1 MISIITVAFNAGKE
15 LKNTLESV
23 LSQQNRDGS
32 RFTDFECIVVD
43 GGSTDGSVDVLN
55 AYRERFEA
63 AGIHFDARS
72 EKDNGIYDGMNK
84 GITRASGDWMYFLNA
99 GDVFYSEYVLCDMS
113 LELEDAAEETAE
125 PDSLQDSRPAKADV
139 VYGDI
144 CSFIENGGT
153 RREYI
158 MKSGDDMETI
168 RTNLPFCHQAAF
180 ISRRLHEKRPYS
192 ARYALAADYEFFLK
206 AWLNGAKFR
215 HVPIVTALFALDGA
229 SNRKRRQLFRE
240 YEQIR
245 RENGIAKTGAAGA
258 FAHVWGHFKI
268 TVADIMPK
276 RLVYR
281 IMEKRI
287 NSVSSADTDG

>member
-1 MISIITVAFNAGKE
+1 MISIITVSFNAGEE

-23 LSQQNRDGS
+23 LMQQNRDGS
-32 RFTDFECIVVD
+32 RFTDFECVVVD

-55 AYRERFEA
+55 GYRQKFEA
-63 AGIHFDARS
+63 AGVHFDAQS

-84 GITRASGDWMYFLNA
+84 GIRRASGDWLYFLNA
-99 GDVFYSEYVLCDMS
+99 GDVFYSEYVLCGMS
-113 LELEDAAEETAE
+113 AELEGATEETAE
-125 PDSLQDSRPAKADV
+125 PESPQDSLTAKADV

-180 ISRRLHEKRPYS
+180 INRQLHEKRLYS
-192 ARYALAADYEFFLK
+192 AGYPLAADYEFFLK
-206 AWLNGAKFR
+206 SWLDGAKFR

-245 RENGIAKTGAAGA
+245 RENGMAKTGAAGA
-258 FAHVWGHFKI
+258 LAHVWGHIKI

-287 NSVSSADTDG
+287 NG